1 LSEISF
7 TLKFDPMRTHLIVA
21 LMAIAS
27 ASFAQQ
33 GLEDVLYLK
42 NGNVYRGVLVEQVPG
57 QYYNIQTIGGNI
69 FHVEVGDVAKI
80 TREQVWMGS
89 SGQQGTRNP
98 ESVRS
103 NDRAALSEA
112 KAMKRARKDSLK
124 KAWTPRVKGYFFQ
137 GQLMLENLQGGIRI
151 VNGYKVGRFG
161 HIGIGL
167 GIDLCGPSPID
178 RWGSSSNL
186 SGVYFPFYLYYGGD
200 MLKRRITPFYAL
212 ELGYAVGRLHNAMP
226 EPVYDCIDC
235 VTTGNDGQMVH
246 GMTGGAG
253 IGVRFNTLK
262 RLNFHVLLN
271 VNVKAVNHNEYS
283 YYYDEFGNYYQSTY
297 PTRTAL
303 VYPGIRFGI
312 GF

>member
-1 LSEISF
+1 MSF
-7 TLKFDPMRTHLIVA
+7 PLMMNAMRTLLITA
-21 LMAIAS
+21 LLAIATI
-27 ASFAQQ
+27 ATAQQ

-80 TREQVWMGS
+80 TREVAWAGS
-89 SGQQGTRNP
+89 MSQQGTRNADA
-98 ESVRS
+98 SRN
-103 NDRAALSEA
+103 NDRGAASEA
-112 KAMKRARKDSLK
+112 KALKRARKDSLK

-161 HIGIGL
+161 HLGIGL
-167 GIDLCGPSPID
+167 GIDLSGPSPID
-178 RWGSSSNL
+178 RWGSSANL

-200 MLKRRITPFYAL
+200 ILKRRITPFYAL
-212 ELGYAVGRLHNAMP
+212 ELGYTVGRLHNATP

-253 IGVRFNTLK
+253 IGVRFNTL
-262 RLNFHVLLN
+262 RRINFHVLLN

-283 YYYDEFGNYYQSTY
+283 YYYDEFGNYYRSTY